1 MESYQYGLE
10 RRSRTDSD
18 KVMRYVLLAV
28 SSLAVLIVL
37 LIILFT
43 LGNSVTAIK
52 EIGILDFLFGD
63 VWRPS
68 GGDYGALPLIT
79 GSILVT
85 LGSMVLAVP
94 VGIVCAIYISEI
106 APAKLRRSSSCSRR
120 SLRSCSDS

>member
-52 EIGILDFLFGD
+52 GLL
-63 VWRPS
+63 
-68 GGDYGALPLIT
+68 T
-79 GSILVT
+79 N
-85 LGSMVLAVP
+85 
-94 VGIVCAIYISEI
+94 
-106 APAKLRRSSSCSRR
+106 
-120 SLRSCSDS
+120 

>member
-10 RRSRTDSD
+10 RRSRTGSD

-68 GGDYGALPLIT
+68 GGDYGALLLIT

-94 VGIVCAIYISEI
+94 VGIACASVPSMGRI
-106 APAKLRRSSSCSRR
+106 
-120 SLRSCSDS
+120 